1 MRSFSQNQFDV
12 YGIGHALVDLQF
24 GVTEDILAALGV
36 HKGVM
41 TLIDETRQ
49 QELIET
55 LPAEPLKSASGGS
68 AANTMIAVARFG
80 GRPYYACRVGD
91 DAWGGFY
98 RDDLE
103 RAGVTSNLHGSCSGK
118 TGQCVVLVT
127 PDADRTM
134 STFLGVSDSMG
145 PDQLEEE
152 ALRASQFVYIEGYL
166 VTSDPGFAAC
176 LAAQRLARD
185 HGVSVSLTLSD
196 PSIVE
201 IFRARFEDLIA
212 AGVDLLL
219 CNEDEARALSEK
231 TDRRSACE
239 AIAKLT
245 PRACVTC
252 GPEGA
257 VVLDGGGGVN
267 VSGVDVDAV
276 DTTGAGDAF
285 AGGVLYGLAHGFE
298 LADSARLGC
307 FAGARVVSVYGP
319 RLEHNLEEQVPDIVS
334 GRLTS

>member
-1 MRSFSQNQFDV
+1 MGKFPQNRFDV

-24 GVTEDILAALGV
+24 AVSEDILAALGV
-36 HKGVM
+36 DKGVM
-41 TLIDETRQ
+41 TLIDDARQ
-49 QELIET
+49 QELIQT
-55 LPAEPLKSASGGS
+55 LPSEPLKSASGGS
-68 AANTMIAVARFG
+68 AANTMIALARFG
-80 GRPYYACRVGD
+80 GQPYYACLVGD

-103 RAGVTSNLHGSCSGK
+103 RAGVTSNTHGSCSGK

-145 PDQLEEE
+145 PDQLQKE
-152 ALRASQFVYIEGYL
+152 ALRASRFVYVEGYL
-166 VTSDPGFAAC
+166 VTSDAGFAAC

-185 HGVSVSLTLSD
+185 YGVPVSLTLSD

-201 IFRARFEDLIA
+201 IFRARFEELIA

-219 CNEDEARALSEK
+219 CNEDEARALSAT
-231 TDRRSACE
+231 TDRRSASE
-239 AIAKLT
+239 AIARLA

-257 VVLDGGGGVN
+257 VVLDEREVST
-267 VSGVDVDAV
+267 VSGVDVNAV

-285 AGGVLYGLAHGFE
+285 AGGVLYGLTHGYE

-307 FAGARVVSVYGP
+307 FAGARVVGDYGP
-319 RLEHNLEEQVPDIVS
+319 RLEHNLEQQVPDILS